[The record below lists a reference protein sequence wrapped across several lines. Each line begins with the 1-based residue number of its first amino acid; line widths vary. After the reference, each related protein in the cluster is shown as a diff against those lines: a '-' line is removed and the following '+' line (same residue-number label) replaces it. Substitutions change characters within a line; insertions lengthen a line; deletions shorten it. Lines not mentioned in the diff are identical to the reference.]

1 MFGVVPE
8 ETDAARQ
15 FLPSAAVRNFAD
27 TSVPAGMD
35 TALQLIESGQGR
47 AGVELLV
54 RDLNETRTSMTAS
67 AWRLFARWAVTHP
80 IARYV
85 HADPFTHRAFIKPRG
100 YAGDAVMMDYIY
112 GFDRPEP
119 PEAARDIARFTNDQ
133 GNSAQA
139 VRYRRQV
146 LADAIDS
153 MVVSRGRN
161 IGVTALAAGHLR
173 EISLSTAARQGLV
186 TVTAIDQDEES
197 LDLVAREYGACGAH
211 PVVGSV
217 RSILSGKL
225 ALEKADLVYSAG
237 LYDYLTQPVA
247 HRLTHWLF
255 DSVAPGGTLLLANFL
270 PSIPDIGYM
279 ESFMDWHLIYRDD
292 RQMRALADSLP
303 VSRIASIRQFHDPLD
318 AITFLEVTTR

>member
-1 MFGVVPE
+1 M
-8 ETDAARQ
+8 TDGN
-15 FLPSAAVRNFAD
+15 LMD
-27 TSVPAGMD
+27 TSVPVGMD
-35 TALQLIESGQGR
+35 TALQLMESGQGR
-47 AGVELLV
+47 AGVEFLV
-54 RDLNETRTSMTAS
+54 RHLNDTRKAMTAS

-80 IARYV
+80 VARYV
-85 HADPFTHRAFIKPRG
+85 YADPFTHRAFIKPRG

-119 PEAARDIARFTNDQ
+119 PEAARDIARFTNDD
-133 GNSAQA
+133 GISAQA
-139 VRYRRQV
+139 VRFRRQV
-146 LADAIDS
+146 LADAIDA

-161 IGVTALAAGHLR
+161 IDVTALAAGHLR
-173 EISLSTAARQGLV
+173 EVCLSTAAQQGLV
-186 TVTAIDQDEES
+186 NVTAIDQDEAS
-197 LDLVAREYGACGAH
+197 LEVVEREYSSCGAH

-225 ALEKADLVYSAG
+225 ALGPADLVYSAG

-255 DSVAPGGTLLLANFL
+255 DSVRPGGTLLLANFL

-303 VSRIASIRQFHDPLD
+303 SSRVASIRQFHDPLD
-318 AITFLEVTTR
+318 AITFLEVSRR